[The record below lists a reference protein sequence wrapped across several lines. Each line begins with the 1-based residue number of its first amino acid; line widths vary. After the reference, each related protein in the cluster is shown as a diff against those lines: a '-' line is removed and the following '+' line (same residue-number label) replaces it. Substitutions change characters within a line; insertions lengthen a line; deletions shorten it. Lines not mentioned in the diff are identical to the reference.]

1 MAVCWFLCLAVFSYP
16 LSAERVAH
24 KRILHEAD
32 SFLTRGHGAREF
44 EQQKKQTKE
53 TSNGTR
59 TEAKDPISLGE
70 DPAQLRQMGKYLQ
83 ALAGRLEHRH
93 HDYNHGDHDKVGLP
107 KCSDGILQLDG
118 VYEVKKPEEVLVE
131 GPSCLVTGSAELHL
145 WAPVRFQGSLVLAGQ
160 LNVKAAG
167 GGGRVNAY
175 APCVAIEGNFALHP
189 EARLSIQG
197 CQNLGEFNLAVLT
210 RGASDKGHAGK
221 GGCLHIGG
229 DADLLGGQ
237 LLLHECNARKGLGGG
252 MHVKGRL
259 ESRSATID

>member
-1 MAVCWFLCLAVFSYP
+1 
-16 LSAERVAH
+16 
-24 KRILHEAD
+24 
-32 SFLTRGHGAREF
+32 
-44 EQQKKQTKE
+44 
-53 TSNGTR
+53 
-59 TEAKDPISLGE
+59 
-70 DPAQLRQMGKYLQ
+70 
-83 ALAGRLEHRH
+83 
-93 HDYNHGDHDKVGLP
+93 VGLP

-118 VYEVKKPEEVLVE
+118 VYEAHAVKARSEKIWLLAWHFLGAVKKPEEVLVE

-167 GGGRVNAY
+167 GGGRVNAN
-175 APCVAIEGNFALHP
+175 APCVAIEGNFTLHP

-252 MHVKGRL
+252 MHVKGRTGICCFDL
-259 ESRSATID
+259 GKRRPRTLAREEL

>member
-1 MAVCWFLCLAVFSYP
+1 MAACWFLCLAVFSYP

-59 TEAKDPISLGE
+59 TEAK
-70 DPAQLRQMGKYLQ
+70 
-83 ALAGRLEHRH
+83 
-93 HDYNHGDHDKVGLP
+93 VGLP

-131 GPSCLVTGSAELHL
+131 GPSCRVTGSAELLL
-145 WAPVRFQGSLVLAGQ
+145 WAPVRFKGNLVLAGQ

-167 GGGRVNAY
+167 DGGRFYTA
-175 APCVAIEGNFALHP
+175 CVAIEGNFTLHP

-197 CQNLGEFNLAVLT
+197 CKNQADDEVDEDDAV
-210 RGASDKGHAGK
+210 H
-221 GGCLHIGG
+221 GGCLRVDG
-229 DADLLGGQ
+229 DAELLGGQ
-237 LLLHECNARKGLGGG
+237 LLLHDCAASLGVGGG
-252 MHVKGRL
+252 IYVDGRTGMCCVDL
-259 ESRSATID
+259 EKRRLRTLAREEL